1 MTPRVLAIP
10 TTLMCTVA
18 LAATALPLGRAT
30 VEPAAPPATSIRPAV
45 ATTTEA
51 AAGGTLADRV
61 DVPARTRQLV
71 TITSRGGW
79 DAKHAWLRA
88 FRRTGDDWMRVR
100 SKIRVRLGYGGWVPA
115 KRRVQSTGTT
125 PAGTFRL
132 PYAFGRLADPGTSLR
147 YRRFDGNDWWPYEP
161 RDPATY
167 NIYQPRK
174 AAGTRWRRDKAE
186 RLADYPWQYAYAV
199 VVGFNLP
206 SGIHYSKARRQW
218 VAKDRADT
226 DRGGGIFLH
235 VNGDGLTAG
244 CVSMRKAQMRWLVR
258 WLRPGTAPRV
268 VMGPRRFVA

>member
-1 MTPRVLAIP
+1 MTPRTLAIP
-10 TTLMCTVA
+10 TTLLCTTA
-18 LAATALPLGRAT
+18 LAATVLPLGPLGRAT
-30 VEPAAPPATSIRPAV
+30 TEPSGQPTSSIRLASS
-45 ATTTEA
+45 A
-51 AAGGTLADRV
+51 ASLTLADRV

-71 TITSRGGW
+71 TITSRGW
-79 DAKHAWLRA
+79 NAERAWLRA
-88 FRRTGDDWMRVR
+88 FRRTGKDWVRVR
-100 SKIRVRLGYGGWVPA
+100 PKIRVRLGYGGWVPA
-115 KRRVQSTGTT
+115 ARRVQSTGTT

-174 AAGTRWRRDKAE
+174 ATGTHWRRDKAE
-186 RLADYPWQYAYAV
+186 HLADYPWQYAYAV

-206 SGIHYSKARRQW
+206 SGVHYSKARRQW
-218 VAKDRADT
+218 VADDRADT

-244 CVSMRKAQMRWLVR
+244 CVSMRKAQMQWLVR
-258 WLRPGTAPRV
+258 WLRPGAAPRV
-268 VMGPRRFVA
+268 VMGPRRFVT

>member
-1 MTPRVLAIP
+1 V
-10 TTLMCTVA
+10 VES
-18 LAATALPLGRAT
+18 T
-30 VEPAAPPATSIRPAV
+30 VEPVVESVVESAGQQAAMGRSPM
-45 ATTTEA
+45 
-51 AAGGTLADRV
+51 AAGGTLADRIQV
-61 DVPARTRQLV
+61 SARTRQLV
-71 TITSRGGW
+71 TITSRGW
-79 DAKHAWLRA
+79 EATHAWLRA
-88 FRRTGDDWMRVR
+88 FRRTDDGWVQVR
-100 SKIRVRLGYGGWVPA
+100 SKIRVRLGYAGWVPA
-115 KRRVQSTGTT
+115 KRRIQSTGTT

-174 AAGTRWRRDKAE
+174 AAGSHWRRDKAE
-186 RLADYPWQYAYAV
+186 HLADYPWQYAYAV

-206 SGIHYSKARRQW
+206 SGVHYSKARRQW
-218 VAKDRADT
+218 VAGANDRADT

-244 CVSMRKAQMRWLVR
+244 CVSMRKPQMRWLVR

-268 VMGPRRFVA
+268 VMGPRSFVT